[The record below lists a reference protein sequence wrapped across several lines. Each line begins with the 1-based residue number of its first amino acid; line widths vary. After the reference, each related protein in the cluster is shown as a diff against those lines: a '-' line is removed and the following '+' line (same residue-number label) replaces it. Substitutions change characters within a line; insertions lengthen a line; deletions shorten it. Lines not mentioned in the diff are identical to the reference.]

1 MKDKTFLFYLKQIST
16 CIKLIENTIYIIV
29 INPVLT
35 AFFHKAFL
43 LKLLT
48 SGNQPEVNMVILCEL
63 KLVLLL
69 IICLYSCSQIQY

>member
-35 AFFHKAFL
+35 AFFTKFV
-43 LKLLT
+43 
-48 SGNQPEVNMVILCEL
+48 S
-63 KLVLLL
+63 
-69 IICLYSCSQIQY
+69 